1 MTYYS
6 LSGQDKWVLE
16 TLNFKTNGFFV
27 DLGSGNGIKYSNTYT
42 LENEYQWSGI
52 CVDVNQNKFEELVT
66 NRTSININKAIY
78 NYDGTCLI
86 DDGSKINDIS
96 GTTVDCNTFNTILIN
111 NSINNVIDYVSVNV
125 GGKELDVIKNIDFEK
140 NQIVLMS
147 IQHNKYKVPF
157 NNIDLVF
164 YHMLENGFE
173 IMVSD
178 VVGEDPSD
186 YLRYKQ
192 PYEYWYYNK
201 KYINI

>member
-6 LSGQDKWVLE
+6 LAGQDKWVLE

-52 CVDVNQNKFEELVT
+52 CVDVNQNKFEELET

-86 DDGSKINDIS
+86 DNDGKINDVS

-111 NSINNVIDYVSVNV
+111 NPINNVIDYVSVNV
-125 GGKELDVIKNIDFEK
+125 GGKELDIIKSIDFKK

-164 YHMLENGFE
+164 YHMLDNGFE
-173 IMVSD
+173 GMFSG

-186 YLRYKQ
+186 YDRYKQ
-192 PYEYWYYNK
+192 PYEDWYYNK

>member
-27 DLGSGNGIKYSNTYT
+27 DLGSGNGIKYSNTYI
-42 LENEYQWSGI
+42 LETEYQWTGI
-52 CVDVNQNKFEELVT
+52 CVDVNKDKFKELEI
-66 NRTSININKAIY
+66 NRTSININNAIY

-86 DDGSKINDIS
+86 DDDGKINDMS
-96 GTTVDCNTFNTILIN
+96 GTTVNCNTFDNIIMNSGN
-111 NSINNVIDYVSVNV
+111 NDIIDYVSINV

-147 IQHNKYKVPF
+147 IQQNQYKVQY
-157 NNIDLVF
+157 NNIDPIF
-164 YHMLENGFE
+164 YHMLDNGFNAF
-173 IMVSD
+173 IVG
-178 VVGEDPSD
+178 VLGEDPSD

-192 PYEYWYYNK
+192 PYENWYYNK

>member
-6 LSGQDKWVLE
+6 LGGQDKWVLE

-52 CVDVNQNKFEELVT
+52 CVDANQNKFEELET

-86 DDGSKINDIS
+86 DNDGKINDVS

-111 NSINNVIDYVSVNV
+111 NPINNVIDYVSVNV
-125 GGKELDVIKNIDFEK
+125 GGKELDVIKSIDFEK

-164 YHMLENGFE
+164 YHMLDNGFE
-173 IMVSD
+173 VMFSG

-192 PYEYWYYNK
+192 PYEDWYYNK